1 MERLIQTH
9 NALLAH
15 TSTAFHRYMYDRI
28 DWSNRMIGLTGP
40 RGIGK
45 TTLVLQHIKEQL
57 GGEKVLYVNMEDFYF
72 SNHRLLDLADTL
84 VKLGYHYLFADEI
97 HRYPDWSREMKL
109 IYDYFPDLNV
119 VFTGSSVLDIRKGAS
134 DLSRRAVMYH
144 MQGLSFREYLEL
156 SHGITIPVHTVHQ
169 VLARDVDTSS
179 SLAHP
184 LAPFAEYLRR
194 GYYPFMSE
202 SGYAEKLRQIISTV
216 IDTDIPMFASM
227 NYSVAYKLKQLLS
240 VITESVPFK
249 PNMSKIGEM
258 VGISRNVVADYITL
272 LEEAGLV
279 AQLRDDT
286 AGIRQLGKVEKVYL
300 DNTNIIY
307 ALAAQNSNIGN
318 VRETFFNNQL
328 RVVGDITA
336 SRQTDFC
343 FRGASF
349 EIGGRKKGKAQIEGL
364 PDAYVVKD
372 DIEFGHDNVL
382 PLWWF
387 GLLY

>member
-1 MERLIQTH
+1 MEHLIQFH
-9 NALLAH
+9 NVLLGH
-15 TSTAFHRYMYDRI
+15 TSTKFHRYMYDRI
-28 DWSNRMIGLTGP
+28 DWTNRMIGLTGP
-40 RGIGK
+40 RGVGK

-72 SNHRLLDLADTL
+72 STHRLLDLADTL
-84 VKLGYHYLFADEI
+84 VKLGYRYLFADEI
-97 HRYPDWSREMKL
+97 HRYPDWSRELKL
-109 IYDYFPDLNV
+109 MYDYFPDLHV
-119 VFTGSSVLDIRKGAS
+119 VFTGSSVLDIRKGSS

-144 MQGLSFREYLEL
+144 MQGMSFREYLEL
-156 SHGITIPVHTVHQ
+156 SYGIVMPVYTVEQ
-169 VLARDVDTSS
+169 VLARSVDTA
-179 SLAHP
+179 SLEHP
-184 LAPFAEYLRR
+184 LAYFAEYLRH

-202 SGYAEKLRQIISTV
+202 SSYAEKLRQIISTV
-216 IDTDIPMFASM
+216 IDADIPAFASM
-227 NYSVAYKLKQLLS
+227 NYSVAYKLKRLLS
-240 VITESVPFK
+240 IIAESVPFK
-249 PNMSKIGEM
+249 PNMSKIGDM

-286 AGIRQLGKVEKVYL
+286 AGIRQLGKAEKVYL

-307 ALAAQNSNIGN
+307 ALAEQNSNIGN

-328 RVVGDITA
+328 RVVGDVMA
-336 SRQTDFC
+336 SRQTDFR
-343 FRGASF
+343 FGKASF
-349 EIGGRKKGKAQIEGL
+349 EIGGRKKGNAQIEGL

-372 DIEFGHDNVL
+372 DIEYGHDNVL